1 MMAGMK
7 QKLRIGLAALLLG
20 VGLLLTPVT
29 ARAAS
34 SDDDERIEVREQMYP
49 KGVKTEGGSTAI
61 TWMLLFFLALICV
74 SVLFKNAKRTHL
86 D

>member
-7 QKLRIGLAALLLG
+7 QTFRIWLAALLLG
-20 VGLLLTPVT
+20 VGVALAPVS
-29 ARAAS
+29 ARGA
-34 SDDDERIEVREQMYP
+34 DDDEERIEVREQMYT
-49 KGVKTEGGSTAI
+49 KAVKTEKGSTALM
-61 TWMLLFFLALICV
+61 WMLLFFLAIVCV